1 MAGIDA
7 DIERLSKLGIKDIDR
22 APVGAIRALSSLSDD
37 DLKVIA
43 RAQAAAQAKGGKHA
57 DYGGLIY

>member
-7 DIERLSKLGIKDIDR
+7 DVERLSKLGIKDIDR
-22 APVGAIRALSSLSDD
+22 VPVGAIRALSGLSDD

-43 RAQAAAQAKGGKHA
+43 RAQAAAQAKGGKIA